1 MPQDAKKS
9 SKRHRHHY
17 QQSSSATDT
26 TTSSSTT
33 TTVSTKTQAAN
44 QVQRMWRSAVSTRQ
58 YAIEFLKPAGGGNS
72 ISRGVS
78 IEYVKSIR

>member
-9 SKRHRHHY
+9 SKRHKHHY

-26 TTSSSTT
+26 TTT